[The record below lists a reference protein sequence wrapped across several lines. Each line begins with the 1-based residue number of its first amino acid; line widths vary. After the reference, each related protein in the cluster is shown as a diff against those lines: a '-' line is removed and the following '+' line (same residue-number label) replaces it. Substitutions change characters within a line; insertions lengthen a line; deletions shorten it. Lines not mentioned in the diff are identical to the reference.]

1 MKLEITEEWDGETLW
16 NQEEL
21 VAFAPEIALAAEPEC
36 DEDCDC
42 EDDEEAGNR
51 PNFKIG
57 DRVEVRKDEEHDS
70 MTKER
75 IGTITTIGTPAL
87 GVLFD
92 GEEKEHRWYVASEL
106 ELMDKNSPEEK
117 TEASILGKV
126 TNNLDKFA
134 QSLIDITDKSFVHSQ
149 NLSNAI
155 ISTVIKENAKI
166 MIKDFSELTD
176 EVMKQVS
183 AAEVKALHESHANSI
198 LKMYEDKI
206 REASEKF
213 VAEQNAHANKLKEV
227 EDAKAALLTKVE
239 ELSTIKAEFEK
250 LLAEKK
256 ALATQEVFSSRMAS
270 FDLEYELND
279 DERKVIAED
288 IKDLDEAAF
297 AKFQDKMKVMM
308 KEKMKANK
316 GKKACAESVAS
327 ADVLADAIDA
337 GKKDTVTVPHTS
349 TAEETLADK
358 AKRVFGGDFIS
369 IKS

>member
-21 VAFAPEIALAAEPEC
+21 VAFAPEITLAAEVEC

-42 EDDEEAGNR
+42 EEEDEEVGNC
-51 PNFKIG
+51 PECG
-57 DRVEVRKDEEHDS
+57 HDS
-70 MTKER
+70 YSMREKGPSGKTTCAKCNETTATKSWYKTSKAEN
-75 IGTITTIGTPAL
+75 ISQP
-87 GVLFD
+87 
-92 GEEKEHRWYVASEL
+92 EKL
-106 ELMDKNSPEEK
+106 
-117 TEASILGKV
+117 
-126 TNNLDKFA
+126 
-134 QSLIDITDKSFVHSQ
+134 
-149 NLSNAI
+149 
-155 ISTVIKENAKI
+155 TVIKENDKA

-270 FDLEYELND
+270 FDLEYDLND
-279 DERKVIAED
+279 EERKVIAED
-288 IKDLDEAAF
+288 IKDLDDAAF

-358 AKRVFGGDFIS
+358 AKRAFGGDFIFV
-369 IKS
+369 KS